1 LSIINQSFQDFEII
15 IVNDNSND
23 KTYEVLIKLQKR
35 DERIKIINHSK
46 NLGAYHSRAE
56 GVLNSKS
63 KYILFLDPDD
73 LLFNPFLFEE
83 IYKSYLKYNLDIIE
97 FTVFYLK
104 QNNKVFYINRQIY
117 NHYHN
122 FTKKIIYQPELSN
135 ILYYKPNSKN
145 YSTIICRPLW
155 NKIIKRNIL
164 LKTIKYIG
172 NSYYNDYYIIVTE
185 DALLNIII
193 YNFANNYT
201 NLNLPGYLYNIRN
214 SSITHTINND
224 ILIKKSISFFLFYLL
239 FYRLIKDFDK
249 DRNYLYFDLRLFGRF
264 ILNLKK
270 INNTFFLNKAK
281 IMFNEILNDNKTS
294 KEFKNYIKFSYKS
307 ILK

>member
-1 LSIINQSFQDFEII
+1 M
-15 IVNDNSND
+15 
-23 KTYEVLIKLQKR
+23 LIKLQKK
-35 DERIKIINHSK
+35 DARIKIINHSK
-46 NLGAYHSRAE
+46 NLGSYHSRAE

-73 LLFNPFLFEE
+73 LIFNPFLFEE

-97 FTVFYLK
+97 YTVFYLR
-104 QNNKVFYINRQIY
+104 QNNKIFYINRQIY

-122 FTKKIIYQPELSN
+122 FTKKIIYQPDLSN

-164 LKTIKYIG
+164 LKSIKYIG
-172 NSYYNDYYIIVTE
+172 NSYYKDYYIIVTE

-201 NLNLPGYLYNIRN
+201 NLNIPGYLHNIRN

-249 DRNYLYFDLRLFGRF
+249 DRNYLYFDLRLFGRY
-264 ILNLKK
+264 ILNLKTF
-270 INNTFFLNKAK
+270 NNTFFLNKAK
-281 IMFNEILNDNKTS
+281 FMFNEILNDNKIS
-294 KEFKNYIKFSYKS
+294 KEFKNYIKFYYKS